1 MKHLLMLSNAS
12 HISRVLATLPKIKKW
27 LVAYSEVCEPL
38 DPCVVRSSTTM
49 IWLCKTNGPTSFTR
63 MTFKNLCHFS
73 DDKWLKIQVNWYVS
87 KMNSTWQIFLSFT
100 DNTKKI
106 PYDNIALQFH
116 DNDNDNDN
124 DNENNFIVMK
134 LHFHSL
140 YKSNSIPNKD
150 YFSLAKKT

>member
-1 MKHLLMLSNAS
+1 MLTFRWWTGRR
-12 HISRVLATLPKIKKW
+12 ILYIKKNLIVKYPQ
-27 LVAYSEVCEPL
+27 LV
-38 DPCVVRSSTTM
+38 
-49 IWLCKTNGPTSFTR
+49 
-63 MTFKNLCHFS
+63 
-73 DDKWLKIQVNWYVS
+73 
-87 KMNSTWQIFLSFT
+87 
-100 DNTKKI
+100 
-106 PYDNIALQFH
+106 